1 MAASASPASSSS
13 SAPSRRIASSARSAP
28 SSAEA
33 ASSVSPSARSPAHA
47 VPSRG
52 GAGDPAAGEPH
63 RAGRREACFV
73 RRHGELDEAREDD
86 ATTKTR
92 RVDSASLGARLAMR
106 GGRGHDAV
114 AHMLLFSSAP
124 RSGALR
130 FRGNDKCKKQWN
142 LTRTAGAPWHDDSDG
157 TQNLS
162 VQTRL
167 LQRRDDV
174 EIRVGAIRLGAR
186 HVVDS
191 SPVGRG

>member
-1 MAASASPASSSS
+1 MVSSRLAAAEEASSSKEPDPMAASASPASSSS

-130 FRGNDKCKKQWN
+130 FRG
-142 LTRTAGAPWHDDSDG
+142 T
-157 TQNLS
+157 
-162 VQTRL
+162 
-167 LQRRDDV
+167 
-174 EIRVGAIRLGAR
+174 
-186 HVVDS
+186 
-191 SPVGRG
+191 

>member
-1 MAASASPASSSS
+1 MVSSRLAAAKEASSSKEPDPMAASASPASSSS

-63 RAGRREACFV
+63 REGRREACFV
-73 RRHGELDEAREDD
+73 RRHVELDEARKDD

-114 AHMLLFSSAP
+114 AHMLLFSSA
-124 RSGALR
+124 SQWGAQISRNMRRNNGISREL
-130 FRGNDKCKKQWN
+130 
-142 LTRTAGAPWHDDSDG
+142 LALH
-157 TQNLS
+157 LS
-162 VQTRL
+162 M
-167 LQRRDDV
+167 
-174 EIRVGAIRLGAR
+174 A
-186 HVVDS
+186 
-191 SPVGRG
+191 